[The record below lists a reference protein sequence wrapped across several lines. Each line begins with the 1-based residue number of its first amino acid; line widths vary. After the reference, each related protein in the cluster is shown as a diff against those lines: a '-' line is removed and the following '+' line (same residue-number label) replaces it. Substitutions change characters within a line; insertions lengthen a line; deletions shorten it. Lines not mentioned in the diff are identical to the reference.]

1 MSKKILINADT
12 QLWVKKKKA
21 YLFEISQLVFI
32 SEDINYTAEDTID
45 ITKYNDE
52 HIEYVVGEH
61 GGNLEIMQDIA
72 LAIFKEKAES
82 GEYSP
87 N

>member
-1 MSKKILINADT
+1 MAKKILIDADT
-12 QLWVKKKKA
+12 QLYVKKKKA
-21 YLFEISQLVFI
+21 YLFEISQFVYI

-45 ITKYNDE
+45 VTEHEDE
-52 HIEYVVGEH
+52 HIEYVIGEH
-61 GGNLEIMQDIA
+61 GGNAEIMQDIA